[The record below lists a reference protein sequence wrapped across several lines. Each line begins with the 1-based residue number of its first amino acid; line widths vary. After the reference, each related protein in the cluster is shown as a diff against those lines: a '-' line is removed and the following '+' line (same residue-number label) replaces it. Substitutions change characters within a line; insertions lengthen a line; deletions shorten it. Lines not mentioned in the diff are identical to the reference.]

1 MLFDKF
7 CILRTSRSGLIYEPT
22 PRRSIKFGKMHI
34 FDKFRTLFYAVN
46 AYVLDK

>member
-1 MLFDKF
+1 MSP
-7 CILRTSRSGLIYEPT
+7 LREDTV
-22 PRRSIKFGKMHI
+22 IKIQI